1 MINTDT
7 KNDSLAP
14 QLPTFMQKKKRNA
27 DALDT
32 RKDRNVSIIKLI
44 HNITFRT
51 NVEHRGEIQ
60 TKAVNQEFKCL
71 NVQIV
76 GIPATEP

>member
-32 RKDRNVSIIKLI
+32 RKDRNVSIIK
-44 HNITFRT
+44 
-51 NVEHRGEIQ
+51 
-60 TKAVNQEFKCL
+60 
-71 NVQIV
+71 
-76 GIPATEP
+76 

>member
-1 MINTDT
+1 MIYTDT

-32 RKDRNVSIIKLI
+32 RMDRNVSN
-44 HNITFRT
+44 H
-51 NVEHRGEIQ
+51 
-60 TKAVNQEFKCL
+60 
-71 NVQIV
+71 
-76 GIPATEP
+76 